1 MAKLREEGL
10 LSDGRRFWVTI
21 GNRWKEARGG
31 DDSSP
36 HTPRGVAEDVHSL
49 GECSRFKGLRKKKRR
64 KDVTTCKV
72 ID

>member
-31 DDSSP
+31 GDSSP

-49 GECSRFKGLRKKKRR
+49 GDAPGSRASERR
-64 KDVTTCKV
+64 SGGRMSQHAK
-72 ID
+72 